1 MQKSAANNIL
11 AILVSLGIHALLL
24 LIPWQPAPVVELMP
38 LEGSGV
44 VELAELQQVK
54 GEPDDATQQD
64 ALPQEE
70 PKPPVTEAEV
80 KKPETVK
87 PPQTAVQ
94 PSTKPIISIKPVV
107 KEPITQEA
115 DELLTSP
122 TGSVAVQ
129 TEPVE
134 ATNAA
139 EVPATSQ
146 PEPQQEPEP
155 VRPAFPGD
163 DPTGEAMVASKRE
176 VAYPKE
182 SQSSASEG
190 DVVVE
195 VKVGTDGKI
204 LSTGILSG
212 PDDEW
217 LKKNAELTILRYWTF
232 KSAERAYKVVIE
244 VSFRMQP
251 VARTEQRFISASFL
265 D

>member
-1 MQKSAANNIL
+1 MQKSATSNII

-38 LEGSGV
+38 LEGSGI

-80 KKPETVK
+80 KKPEAVK
-87 PPQTAVQ
+87 PPETATQ

-107 KEPITQEA
+107 KEPVTKKA
-115 DELLTSP
+115 DELITSP
-122 TGSVAVQ
+122 TGGVAVQ

-134 ATNAA
+134 AAKA

-146 PEPQQEPEP
+146 PAPQQEPEP
-155 VRPAFPGD
+155 AKPAYPGD

-190 DVVVE
+190 DVIVE

-251 VARTEQRFISASFL
+251 VARTEQRFISATFL